1 MFLLPAVL
9 VVAAVAFVSAA
20 PPRATGPSTPH
31 LPSQDNPV
39 VDPSKKMFPLPDLVI
54 LEITKGP
61 GARAHIRNQGKAN
74 AGSCTL
80 AVNCFLATLQNGSG
94 VQSTGLWQVPAL
106 KAGGD
111 TWVSLGKCNAAG
123 GNIDADKTVKESNEA
138 NNSYKVKG

>member
-1 MFLLPAVL
+1 MFLLAAVL

-31 LPSQDNPV
+31 LPSQDNPGN
-39 VDPSKKMFPLPDLVI
+39 PKTFPLPDLVI

-61 GARAHIRNQGKAN
+61 GARAHIKNQGQAN

-80 AVNCFLATLQNGSG
+80 AVTCFVASLQNGAG